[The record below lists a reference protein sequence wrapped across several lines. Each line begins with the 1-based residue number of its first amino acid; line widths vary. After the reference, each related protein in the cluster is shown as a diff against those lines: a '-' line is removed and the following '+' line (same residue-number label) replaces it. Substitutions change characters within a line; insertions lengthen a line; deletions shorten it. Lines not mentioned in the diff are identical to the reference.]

1 MGLQTKIQ
9 KQRSSYSNG
18 SHLVLH
24 TWRKC
29 SKVAARSRPCYL
41 CLLIGKVLSL
51 MSTPL
56 QAKLLLN
63 STTSMF
69 FTGWEMQYEE
79 TNCSYGNW
87 RLAASS
93 QPCACS
99 CIMSCAEFFGKTSNH
114 PGDSAPPTAQ
124 IWCLATSV
132 FFQNQNH
139 LWKGRDFRLS
149 MRFGKI
155 WEGSWLQFQKKD
167 FAVFWEREEV
177 WEVWENCVRF
187 QGASFEE
194 DWCVIVLCTVFLVP
208 CVFNKCLY
216 LSYYMTHII

>member
-155 WEGSWLQFQKKD
+155 WEVSWLQFQTRILQSILNTRRD
-167 FAVFWEREEV
+167 A
-177 WEVWENCVRF
+177 
-187 QGASFEE
+187 GAPM
-194 DWCVIVLCTVFLVP
+194 WGPKVP
-208 CVFNKCLY
+208 TLKGTEAS
-216 LSYYMTHII
+216 LSYAQCFLCHVSSINVYICHTTWHI